1 MAILDIAATGLKIK
15 ALLIEKK
22 IKAKDIAEKLGFASA
37 YPVYKWMNGQTM
49 PTLDNLV
56 MLADL
61 LDVKVDDVLVVKKPA

>member
-1 MAILDIAATGLKIK
+1 MAILDITATGLKIK
-15 ALLIEKK
+15 DLLKEKK
-22 IKAKDIAEKLGFASA
+22 IKAKDIAAKLGFASA
-37 YPVYKWMNGQTM
+37 YPIYKWMNGQTM